1 MTDKEKAAQEQVD
14 DERLLPGEDPDSSL
28 PEDALHW
35 AEVYREL
42 CDFKERAIE
51 QITDDVVSLGEEA
64 RKEIRTTDLV
74 VLRAERDRFR
84 RRAEFWR
91 QRYGRLRAPA

>member
-1 MTDKEKAAQEQVD
+1 MTDKEKAAEEQVD
-14 DERLLPGEDPDSSL
+14 DERLLPGEDSDSSI

>member
-1 MTDKEKAAQEQVD
+1 MTDKEKAAEEQVD
-14 DERLLPGEDPDSSL
+14 DDRLLPGEKPASRH

-42 CDFKERAIE
+42 CDFKERALERIAIE
-51 QITDDVVSLGEEA
+51 SIALGAEA
-64 RKEIRTTDLV
+64 RKEIEATDLI
-74 VLRAERDRFR
+74 VLRVERDRFR

-91 QRYGRLRAPA
+91 ERYRRFADAQ